1 MGVAIKITVQLK
13 KSNTSGK
20 KSEKSS
26 NIISFS
32 FIEDT
37 KEENRRVKLVKSS
50 FCRSENKTFVYFWTT
65 TAKGDTF
72 RRKNPFLRYIR
83 KLIPPGVTDYQEE
96 RERKTIITTDEKQR

>member
-50 FCRSENKTFVYFWTT
+50 FCRSETRHSYI
-65 TAKGDTF
+65 F
-72 RRKNPFLRYIR
+72 RRQRQRETLFGVKLLFYDISESSSLPESRTTR
-83 KLIPPGVTDYQEE
+83 K
-96 RERKTIITTDEKQR
+96 REKGKP